1 MRAIR
6 RIAAVFVLLC
16 AVSVPSHA
24 ILFTCDDICD
34 CNMSC
39 ALACKNGVGIRITC
53 GQYGVCI
60 GKPGC
65 ESAVATAPVS
75 TSAPLQC
82 TVNETAAQPAFLAP
96 APAQP

>member
-6 RIAAVFVLLC
+6 RIAAVLVLLC
-16 AVSVPSHA
+16 AASIPSHA

-34 CNMSC
+34 CNVSC

-65 ESAVATAPVS
+65 ESAVASPAASSQVCSAASQTQPDFMQAP
-75 TSAPLQC
+75 
-82 TVNETAAQPAFLAP
+82 
-96 APAQP
+96 PAQP